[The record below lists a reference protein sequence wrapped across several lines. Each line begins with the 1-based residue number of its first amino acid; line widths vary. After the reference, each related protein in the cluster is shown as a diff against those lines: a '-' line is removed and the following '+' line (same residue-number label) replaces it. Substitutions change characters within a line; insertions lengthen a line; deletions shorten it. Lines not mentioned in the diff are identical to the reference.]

1 MRKVFVDTAA
11 WIALINVDDVFHEQA
26 KRVKANLQQQK
37 CQLITTDFV
46 LLEVADALVSPKIR
60 SQTIRFINHLNNLI
74 GLQIIPLN
82 KSLFDEGWKLYSQRL
97 DKDWGLTDC
106 ISFVIMQQEVITLA
120 FTSDRHFEQAGF
132 TRLLNPSYSEQLSV
146 EKTAMALL
154 RGII

>member
-1 MRKVFVDTAA
+1 MLMMFFD
-11 WIALINVDDVFHEQA
+11 EQA

-120 FTSDRHFEQAGF
+120 FTSIRSAF
-132 TRLLNPSYSEQLSV
+132 
-146 EKTAMALL
+146 
-154 RGII
+154 